1 MGRLRL
7 LDALRAM
14 GCGLEVIGDGFFT
27 KNTYIFAYIK
37 KKL

>member
-14 GCGLEVIGDGFFT
+14 GYGIWDIGYRLEAKGERRKVKG
-27 KNTYIFAYIK
+27 
-37 KKL
+37 